1 MDGKGE
7 GPAFFFRLQTVE
19 KGVFHQRLKR
29 KQRHTEGQTAGIHI
43 AAILNPVPI
52 EQLLDGDIFRDIV
65 HLFPERGEGV
75 IFLETTAE
83 KGRQGEYGLGRLI
96 AAFQDGQLADSVE
109 GVEQKMGVDLR
120 LKGLE
125 LRLAEQFF
133 GVKLH
138 LLLAHE
144 FQPFLVEFSLHAV
157 AQAGLGNVASGDRQ
171 EVCDVHNTLAV

>member
-1 MDGKGE
+1 MAIYSETLSTSSRSGGKE
-7 GPAFFFRLQTVE
+7 S
-19 KGVFHQRLKR
+19 
-29 KQRHTEGQTAGIHI
+29 
-43 AAILNPVPI
+43 
-52 EQLLDGDIFRDIV
+52 
-65 HLFPERGEGV
+65 